1 MLQNDV
7 KNGAAKQQPLGR
19 AQGTWRLRSGPT
31 LAPEA
36 WPRDWGPEVCT
47 LPSFT
52 TGHPVLLSPL
62 LQITKKRPQRGIN
75 IRGQEDTAR
84 NEAALSR
91 VLSSP
96 FPSGPGLGRTT
107 LAPHNQQ
114 CEWTQN
120 PELGRA
126 QALSPGEEV
135 ATGGLSWPSGQA
147 QPGLWSV
154 PTVGRRT
161 TVLSSPHD
169 VVPSWHSPAEAA
181 ALDRP

>member
-107 LAPHNQQ
+107 LAPRNQQ
-114 CEWTQN
+114 CERTQN

-126 QALSPGEEV
+126 PG
-135 ATGGLSWPSGQA
+135 
-147 QPGLWSV
+147 SV
-154 PTVGRRT
+154 PRRGSGHRRPELAIRAST
-161 TVLSSPHD
+161 A
-169 VVPSWHSPAEAA
+169 W
-181 ALDRP
+181 ALVSANCGEKDHCPV